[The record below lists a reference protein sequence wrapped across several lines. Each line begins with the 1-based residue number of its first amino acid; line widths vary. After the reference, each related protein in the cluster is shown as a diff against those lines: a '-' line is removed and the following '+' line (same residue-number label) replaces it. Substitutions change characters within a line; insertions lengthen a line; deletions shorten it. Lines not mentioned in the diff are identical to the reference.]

1 MTESQ
6 YQTLLRVVAAAIIRR
21 RKEKEVKKDGKGKSS
36 TNRSNIYE

>member
-21 RKEKEVKKDGKGKSS
+21 RKEKEVKKDERITGVQNS
-36 TNRSNIYE
+36 TN

>member
-21 RKEKEVKKDGKGKSS
+21 RKEKEVKKDEALQSDKTQHS
-36 TNRSNIYE
+36 T